1 MSSDSNRTTFEFNG
15 EKSLERAQDILGS
28 YSIDG
33 TAERIYVEID
43 EIHDSEPKETT
54 NSGSEKSDSSKSDD
68 RELQGIRGGTSHSKV
83 LAGLNS
89 LSDDW
94 PVATKEVLK
103 TVDLPEG
110 TVYAAMSDLYSRRL
124 VDRSDEKNSN
134 NNYEYEVNPAGI
146 DELERLGLI

>member
-15 EKSLERAQDILGS
+15 GKALDRAQDILGN
-28 YSIDG
+28 YKIEG

-43 EIHDSEPKETT
+43 EMHDKSPETPDK
-54 NSGSEKSDSSKSDD
+54 SGSKNTNDSKSDD

-83 LAGLNS
+83 LTGLYG

-94 PVATKEVLK
+94 PVPTKEVLN

-124 VDRSDEKNSN
+124 VNRGDEKNSN
-134 NNYEYEVNPAGI
+134 NNYEYEVNPAGV